1 MFNKCITFISR
12 IPVFVTVTCVVL
24 LLFVMRMSDISCAL
38 SFDIR
43 NPLLFDFSKDIAL
56 LREALNNGA
65 AVDARRQDDDMTPL
79 MAAVQAGDAIR
90 TRLFMDYGA
99 DINAITRKLDGRS
112 VLQIAVGNFDNAAN
126 SGIVALLLANGADV
140 RAADSLG
147 NTVMHAALRAT
158 NYEDRMPL
166 FSLLIKHGADIN
178 AQNKNGDT
186 MLHVTIENNNIV
198 WVNLLRDQ
206 FGALINTGL
215 RNRRG
220 LTPIMYAQ
228 YLNFTDIVYALQKPF
243 PTFGLKG
250 DIDVYDSNGLT
261 ALMLAIISKN
271 RNLVNTLIKDRLA
284 SVELR
289 TNDAFNYPILH
300 LALFQQDLDM
310 IALLPSLGARLEQT
324 DSAGRTALLGIP
336 WVQLLQKRKQA
347 LDIMMQKGANI
358 NARDNQ
364 GNGLL
369 YYLVLHN
376 DVPFFKY
383 VLQTYGNKIQLD
395 LKNNNSDTP
404 LDLARR
410 LRRPEFIKALGGSQ

>member
-1 MFNKCITFISR
+1 MPLIIT
-12 IPVFVTVTCVVL
+12 VACVVL
-24 LLFVMRMSDISCAL
+24 LLFVMRMGYISCA
-38 SFDIR
+38 SDTT
-43 NPLLFDFSKDIAL
+43 NPLLFDFSKDIGL

-79 MAAVQAGDAIR
+79 MAAVQTGDAVR
-90 TRLFMDYGA
+90 SLLFMSYGA
-99 DINAITRKLDGRS
+99 DINAITKKLDGRS
-112 VLQIAVGNFDNAAN
+112 VLQIAVGNIDNAPN
-126 SGIVALLLANGADV
+126 TGIVAILLANGADV

-147 NTVMHAALRAT
+147 NTVIHAALRAT

-186 MLHVTIENNNIV
+186 MLHVAIENNNIV
-198 WVNLLRDQ
+198 WVKLVRDQ
-206 FGALINTGL
+206 FGALVNTGL
-215 RNRRG
+215 RNRKG

-228 YLNFTDIVYALQKPF
+228 YLNFTDIVYELQKPF

-250 DIDVYDSNGLT
+250 DVDVYDVNGLT

-271 RNLVNTLIKDRLA
+271 RNLVNRLVKERLA
-284 SVELR
+284 NVELR
-289 TNDAFNYPILH
+289 TNDSFNYPIIH

-310 IALLPSLGARLEQT
+310 IALLLSLGARLEQT

-347 LDIMMQKGANI
+347 LDMMMQKGANI

-376 DVPFFKY
+376 DLPLLKY
-383 VLQTYGNKIQLD
+383 VLQTYGDKVQRD

-410 LRRPEFIKALGGSQ
+410 LRRSEFVKALGG